1 MGTHAGPVPDRGR
14 RRPTARRIAGAV
26 LAVAGFAAVVVVA
39 VTGWFAWVALAMLLA
54 FIDGVTGAR

>member
-1 MGTHAGPVPDRGR
+1 
-14 RRPTARRIAGAV
+14 
-26 LAVAGFAAVVVVA
+26 VAGFAAVVVVA